1 MGKGKIVYHAMKRK
15 IVAYKDSTR
24 SKIFL
29 VFLEKVDVLSLGGI
43 YKNHIK
49 KLGLVLPVPQLQ
61 LKGIAVNCINASV
74 QSAIVN
80 ILLCL
85 YVTVYIQF
93 DCSNCD
99 VRRHLGKLNCRKTDC
114 SANFQDFFYLAFL
127 DVIADKFYTPVPHN
141 GNRVF
146 SRIKFD
152 VVQTLHSFYFNKR
165 KKNILF
171 LYIFILEFPVQNYY
185 FLNMDTSDFEQIKDK
200 LNTTGLFGSDA
211 SLGNLFILKE
221 RYKIECRVQ
230 DQLLL
235 RYFDFSDSIR
245 GYAFPLIIKNDEAP
259 DQNPDYLQ
267 SFFRQ
272 ITGGQTKKEI
282 SLCLFS
288 EQQKNT
294 FDDFLKKSGLPY
306 SIEWKTNPADSDYIY
321 LTQKLCDLSG
331 NKLQKKKNHIS
342 QFKRRFKN
350 YSFVY
355 FTKDNFTQK
364 LYDDFLFVIENWI
377 AQEKSGASDALISD
391 YYSEKESVKMAL
403 SNLKV
408 FDFCGGILYI
418 EDQPAAITLASKIS
432 QEVLDIHFEKC
443 LSAAA
448 AKGGYAVINNLFAK
462 ECQNFTYINREED
475 LGIEG
480 LRKAKLSYAPKI
492 VLQKYYGS
500 LIKN

>member
-1 MGKGKIVYHAMKRK
+1 
-15 IVAYKDSTR
+15 
-24 SKIFL
+24 
-29 VFLEKVDVLSLGGI
+29 
-43 YKNHIK
+43 
-49 KLGLVLPVPQLQ
+49 
-61 LKGIAVNCINASV
+61 
-74 QSAIVN
+74 
-80 ILLCL
+80 
-85 YVTVYIQF
+85 
-93 DCSNCD
+93 
-99 VRRHLGKLNCRKTDC
+99 
-114 SANFQDFFYLAFL
+114 
-127 DVIADKFYTPVPHN
+127 
-141 GNRVF
+141 
-146 SRIKFD
+146 
-152 VVQTLHSFYFNKR
+152 
-165 KKNILF
+165 
-171 LYIFILEFPVQNYY
+171 
-185 FLNMDTSDFEQIKDK
+185 MDISDFAQIKDK
-200 LNTTGLFGSDA
+200 LDTSELFGSDA
-211 SLGNLFILKE
+211 ALGNLFILKD

-245 GYAFPLIIKNDEAP
+245 GYAFPLIIKNDEKP
-259 DQNPDYLQ
+259 EQNPDYLQ

-272 ITGGQTKKEI
+272 ITDGQTKKEI
-282 SLCLFS
+282 PLCLFS
-288 EQQKNT
+288 EQQKKV
-294 FDDFLKKSGLPY
+294 FDEFLKNTERPY

-342 QFKRRFKN
+342 QFKRYFEN
-350 YSFVY
+350 YSFV
-355 FTKDNFTQK
+355 FFDKNNFTQK
-364 LYDDFLFVIENWI
+364 LYDNFLFVVENWI
-377 AQEKSGASDALISD
+377 AEEKSGASDALVAD
-391 YYSEKESVKMAL
+391 YYSEKDSVKMAL

-462 ECQNFTYINREED
+462 KCQNFTYINREED